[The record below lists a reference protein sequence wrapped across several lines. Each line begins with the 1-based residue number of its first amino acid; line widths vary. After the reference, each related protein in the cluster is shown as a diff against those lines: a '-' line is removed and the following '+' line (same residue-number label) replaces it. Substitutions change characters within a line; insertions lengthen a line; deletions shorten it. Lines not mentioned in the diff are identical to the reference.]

1 MAHPI
6 EGILGVSMDNIHQ
19 MVDVNTI
26 IGDPIAKGDTT
37 IIPISKVSFGFAS
50 GGSDL
55 PTQAAEKFAGGAG
68 AGVTVKPVA
77 FIVIKADGDVK
88 LLELGGKSSPLDG
101 VMEALPGFLEKI
113 KASAAEKKAAKEAAK
128 GDKAEKPDAK
138 QIEKAEAKL
147 EKAEAKLSKAE
158 AKAEKT
164 GIRDEARIAKA
175 AAKVEAARAEAQAQ
189 LEAER
194 NEKKDTKE

>member
-6 EGILGVSMDNIHQ
+6 EGILGISMENIHE

-26 IGDPIAKGDTT
+26 IGDPIVKGETT

-77 FIVIKADGDVK
+77 FIVIKEDGDVK
-88 LLELGGKSSPLDG
+88 LLELGGKGSPLDG
-101 VMEALPGFLEKI
+101 VMEKLPGLIDKI
-113 KASAAEKKAAKEAAK
+113 KSSAADKKAAKA
-128 GDKAEKPDAK
+128 DAK
-138 QIEKAEAKL
+138 LAKADAKVEKAE
-147 EKAEAKLSKAE
+147 EKLSKAE
-158 AKAEKT
+158 AKAE
-164 GIRDEARIAKA
+164 AVKA
-175 AAKVEAARAEAQAQ
+175 E
-189 LEAER
+189 LEAEK
-194 NEKKDTKE
+194 NKK

>member
-6 EGILGVSMDNIHQ
+6 EGILGVSMENIHE

-26 IGDPIAKGDTT
+26 IGDPIVKGETT

-88 LLELGGKSSPLDG
+88 LLELGGKSSPIDG
-101 VMEALPGFLEKI
+101 VMESLPGIIDKI
-113 KASAAEKKAAKEAAK
+113 KSSVAEKKAAKS
-128 GDKAEKPDAK
+128 DA
-138 QIEKAEAKL
+138 KAEAKAEAKV
-147 EKAEAKLSKAE
+147 EKAEEKLSKAE
-158 AKAEKT
+158 AK
-164 GIRDEARIAKA
+164 
-175 AAKVEAARAEAQAQ
+175 VEAAKAE
-189 LEAER
+189 LEAEKNKR
-194 NEKKDTKE
+194 A